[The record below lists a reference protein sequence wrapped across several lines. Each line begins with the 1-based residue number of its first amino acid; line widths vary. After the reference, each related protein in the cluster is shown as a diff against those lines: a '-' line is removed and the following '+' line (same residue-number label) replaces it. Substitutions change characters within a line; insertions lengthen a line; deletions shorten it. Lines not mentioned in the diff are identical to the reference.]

1 MSNWAFLTMLKNEKF
16 TLTEKIFRQI
26 NSSVISF
33 LRTFLSRNFCIKSVR
48 VNFGNFHTVHFGTT
62 QKSQKIKPFLLQ
74 LCEHLVIGKFKR
86 RRNINPYQTSRN
98 HTFNDDFRNRTIIII
113 KLHTV
118 GLKIGQSLCS
128 EIKIS
133 FHYVN

>member
-1 MSNWAFLTMLKNEKF
+1 MS
-16 TLTEKIFRQI
+16 
-26 NSSVISF
+26 
-33 LRTFLSRNFCIKSVR
+33 LSRNFCLKSVI

-113 KLHTV
+113 KLHRTQNWTKSV
-118 GLKIGQSLCS
+118 LRDENFLMSIKSNTGCIGKTHCAIPKFTLNNILQYLT
-128 EIKIS
+128 
-133 FHYVN
+133 